1 MTQKKST
8 KIRRIRKKSNVVL
21 NRTPKKSKK
30 IKKITRKDTISR
42 LLVLIFV
49 ILLSIILFSFIFSLK
64 YLQNVSKDLPSPD
77 KPFGSKQTATEIYDR
92 NGELLYRVFD
102 NEDRDP
108 VNLETVPPQLI
119 WTYLAAEDLRY
130 FEHQG
135 VDLEALLRCSFR
147 YLESR
152 SIVCGGSTIT
162 QQLIRKTALT
172 DEVAIARKIKE
183 MLLALKIEQVRSKE
197 EIMEMYLTIVPS
209 GSNIYGVTRASK
221 FYFGKD
227 PGQLT
232 LAEMA
237 VLASIPQNPSI
248 LSPTKSTN
256 PEISKD
262 LLEAR
267 KSYVLNQIESN
278 LSFINSHLTEIY
290 GPETELFTQEMIENA
305 RKEEIVY
312 QDPSFRINAPHFVF
326 YALEKLQKN
335 GYNDGEP
342 LTLEQIE
349 TEGLRIHTTL
359 DLEYQ
364 KIAES
369 QVKKAVATYGKQ
381 FGADNA
387 AMVVMN
393 PKNGDVLAMVG
404 SYDYFGKASPEGCL
418 IGLNCRYEP
427 QVNVPDTLQAYGSTL
442 KPMIYYNAFMR
453 GIMTPEALVYDAP
466 ISIGKY
472 TPKNYDGQFSGL
484 HSYRYMLVQS
494 RNIPAIIL
502 LEKIGYTNLIEQM
515 KTWGYTTM
523 NNPNGYGLSLAVG
536 GGEVKLIEHAQG
548 YGVFANNGNF
558 TQHEV
563 ISKIVDRNGKV
574 LYEHKPKSTQVA
586 DPRGI
591 YLVNDILN
599 GKNGGPGVS
608 FDGRDMAGKT
618 GTSEDQTETLF
629 IAYSPEIVVA
639 GMLINND
646 NTPMRYGAT
655 GQTSVRPW
663 VGEYLQL
670 TSSKYPPTDF
680 TLPSGI
686 EFRSDGNLYIQGISP
701 ELTRADTN
709 YPYYTQRNFR
719 PYPSFR

>member
-1 MTQKKST
+1 MTQ
-8 KIRRIRKKSNVVL
+8 
-21 NRTPKKSKK
+21 KKSKK
-30 IKKITRKDTISR
+30 IKPIKKSKKLVLKRIPKKSKKLGRITRRDTVSR
-42 LLVLIFV
+42 LLVLVFV
-49 ILLSIILFSFIFSLK
+49 IFLSIILFTVIASLK

-77 KPFGSKQTATEIYDR
+77 KPFGRKQTATEIYDR

-108 VNLETVPPQLI
+108 VDLDTIPPQII
-119 WTYLAAEDLRY
+119 WTYLAAEDLRF

-135 VDLEALLRCSFR
+135 VDLEALARCSFR
-147 YLESR
+147 YLEER
-152 SIVCGGSTIT
+152 TIVCGGSTIT

-197 EIMEMYLTIVPS
+197 EILEMYLTVVPS

-227 PGQLT
+227 PDQLT

-262 LLEAR
+262 LLESR
-267 KSYVLNQIESN
+267 KNYVLNQIESN
-278 LSFINSHLTEIY
+278 LVFINENLLEIY
-290 GPETELFTQEMIENA
+290 GPETELFTQEMIETA
-305 RKEEIVY
+305 RDEVIAY
-312 QDPSFRINAPHFVF
+312 QDPAFRINAPHFVF
-326 YALEKLQKN
+326 YAMEKLQEN
-335 GYNDGEP
+335 GYNLGEP
-342 LTLEQIE
+342 FTLEQIE
-349 TEGLRIHTTL
+349 TEGLRIYTTL
-359 DLEYQ
+359 DMGYQ
-364 KIAES
+364 KIAET
-369 QVKKAVATYGKQ
+369 QVKKAVGTYGQQ
-381 FGADNA
+381 FGAENA
-387 AMVVMN
+387 AMVVIN
-393 PKNGDVLAMVG
+393 PKNGDILAMVG
-404 SYDYFGKASPEGCL
+404 SYDYFGKASPEGCQ

-442 KPMIYYNAFMR
+442 KPMIYYNAFMQ
-453 GIMTPEALVYDAP
+453 GIMTPESLIYDAP
-466 ISIGKY
+466 ITIGKY

-484 HSYRYMLVQS
+484 HTYRHMLVQS

-502 LEKIGYTNLIEQM
+502 LEKIGYTNLINQM

-548 YGVFANNGNF
+548 YSVLANNGKF
-558 TQHEV
+558 TKHEV
-563 ISKIVDRNGKV
+563 ISKIIDRNGKV
-574 LYEHKPKSTQVA
+574 IYEHQPETIQVA

-599 GKNGGPGVS
+599 GNKGGPGFS
-608 FDGRDMAGKT
+608 FDGRDLAGKT
-618 GTSEDQTETLF
+618 GTSEDQTETLYV
-629 IAYSPEIVVA
+629 AYSPEIVVA

-670 TSSKYPPTDF
+670 TSSKYPPTPF
-680 TLPSGI
+680 ELPNGI
-686 EFRSDGNLYIQGISP
+686 EIRADGNIYIKGISP
-701 ELTRADTN
+701 EITRPDMN
-709 YPYYTQRNFR
+709 YPYYTQRNFK

>member
-1 MTQKKST
+1 MTQKKSI
-8 KIRRIRKKSNVVL
+8 KIKNLSKKEKVRL
-21 NRTPKKSKK
+21 KRTPKNFKK
-30 IKKITRKDTISR
+30 NGTITKRDTISR

-49 ILLSIILFSFIFSLK
+49 IISSVTIFSFIASLK

-77 KPFGSKQTATEIYDR
+77 KPFGRKQTATEIYDR

-108 VNLETVPPQLI
+108 VDLETIPPQII
-119 WTYLAAEDLRY
+119 WTYLAAEDLRF

-135 VDLEALLRCSFR
+135 VDLEALARCSFR
-147 YLESR
+147 YLEER
-152 SIVCGGSTIT
+152 TIVCGGSTIT

-197 EIMEMYLTIVPS
+197 EILEMYLTVVPS

-221 FYFGKD
+221 FYFGKA
-227 PGQLT
+227 PEELSLG
-232 LAEMA
+232 EMA

-256 PEISKD
+256 PEISKE
-262 LLEAR
+262 LLESR
-267 KSYVLNQIESN
+267 KNYVLNQIESN
-278 LSFINSHLTEIY
+278 LDFINNNLIEIY
-290 GPETELFTQEMIENA
+290 GPDTELFTKDMIEIA
-305 RKEEIVY
+305 RKEEIAY

-326 YALEKLQKN
+326 YALEQLQKN
-335 GYNDGEP
+335 GYNDGKP

-359 DLEYQ
+359 DMDYQ
-364 KIAES
+364 RIAES
-369 QVKKAVATYGKQ
+369 QVKKAVSTYGKQ

-387 AMVVMN
+387 AMVVLN

-404 SYDYFGKASPEGCL
+404 SYDYFGKASPEGCQ

-453 GIMTPEALVYDAP
+453 GIMTPETLVYDAP
-466 ISIGKY
+466 ITIGKY

-484 HSYRYMLVQS
+484 HPYRYMLVQS

-502 LEKIGYTNLIEQM
+502 LEKIGYTSLIEQM

-536 GGEVKLIEHAQG
+536 GGELKLIEHAQG
-548 YGVFANNGNF
+548 YAVFANNGKF

-563 ISKIVDRNGKV
+563 ISKIVDRNGEI
-574 LYEHKPKSTQVA
+574 LYEHQPKTTQVA
-586 DPRGI
+586 DPRGV

-599 GKNGGPGVS
+599 GNKGGPGFS

-618 GTSEDQTETLF
+618 GTSEDQTETLY
-629 IAYSPEIVVA
+629 IGYSPEIVVA

-670 TSSKYPPTDF
+670 ASSKYPPTPF
-680 TLPSGI
+680 EYPNGI
-686 EFRSDGNLYIQGISP
+686 EIRTDGNLYITGISP
-701 ELTRADTN
+701 ETTKPDFN
-709 YPYYTQRNFR
+709 YQYYTQKNLQ
-719 PYPSFR
+719 PYPSF

>member
-1 MTQKKST
+1 MTQKKSIKIKNLGKKE
-8 KIRRIRKKSNVVL
+8 KIRLK
-21 NRTPKKSKK
+21 RTPKNFKKSGT
-30 IKKITRKDTISR
+30 ITKRDTISR

-49 ILLSIILFSFIFSLK
+49 IISSATIFSFIASLK

-77 KPFGSKQTATEIYDR
+77 KPFGRKQTATEIYDR

-108 VNLETVPPQLI
+108 VDLETIPPQII
-119 WTYLAAEDLRY
+119 WTYLAAEDLRF

-135 VDLEALLRCSFR
+135 VDLEALARCSFR
-147 YLESR
+147 YLEER
-152 SIVCGGSTIT
+152 TIVCGGSTIT

-197 EIMEMYLTIVPS
+197 EILEMYLTVVPS

-221 FYFGKD
+221 FYFGKAPED
-227 PGQLT
+227 LS

-256 PEISKD
+256 PEISKE
-262 LLEAR
+262 LLDSR
-267 KSYVLNQIESN
+267 KNYVLNQIESN
-278 LSFINSHLTEIY
+278 FDFINNNLLEIY
-290 GPETELFTQEMIENA
+290 GPDTELFTKEMIEIA
-305 RKEEIVY
+305 RKEEIAY

-326 YALEKLQKN
+326 YALEQLQKN
-335 GYNDGEP
+335 GYNDGKP

-359 DLEYQ
+359 DMDYQ
-364 KIAES
+364 RIAES
-369 QVKKAVATYGKQ
+369 QVKKAVSTYGKQ

-387 AMVVMN
+387 AMVVLN

-404 SYDYFGKASPEGCL
+404 SYDYFGKASPEGCQ

-453 GIMTPEALVYDAP
+453 GVMTPETLVYDAP
-466 ISIGKY
+466 ITIGKY

-484 HSYRYMLVQS
+484 HPYRYMLVQS

-502 LEKIGYTNLIEQM
+502 LEKIGYSGLIEQM

-548 YGVFANNGNF
+548 YGVFANNGKF

-563 ISKIVDRNGKV
+563 ISKIVDRNGEV
-574 LYEHKPKSTQVA
+574 LFEHQPITTQVA

-599 GKNGGPGVS
+599 GNKGGPGFS

-618 GTSEDQTETLF
+618 GTSEDQTETLY
-629 IAYSPEIVVA
+629 ITYSPEIVVA

-670 TSSKYPPTDF
+670 TSYKYPPTPF
-680 TLPSGI
+680 EYPNGI
-686 EFRSDGNLYIQGISP
+686 EIRTDGNLYITGISP
-701 ELTRADTN
+701 ETTKPDFN
-709 YPYYTQRNFR
+709 YQYYTQKNLQ

>member
-1 MTQKKST
+1 MNQKKST
-8 KIRRIRKKSNVVL
+8 KIFNTRKKKTIVL
-21 NRTPKKSKK
+21 NRIPKNPKKLRKATK
-30 IKKITRKDTISR
+30 KDTVSR
-42 LLVLIFV
+42 LLVLSFV
-49 ILLSIILFSFIFSLK
+49 ILLSVTLFSFIISLK
-64 YLQNVSKDLPSPD
+64 FLQGVSKELPSPD

-102 NEDRDP
+102 DEDRDP
-108 VNLETVPPQLI
+108 VDLDTIPPQLI

-135 VDLEALLRCSFR
+135 VDLDALARCGFR
-147 YLESR
+147 YIEER

-197 EIMEMYLTIVPS
+197 EILEMYLTIVPS

-221 FYFGKD
+221 FYFAKD
-227 PGQLT
+227 PSQLT

-237 VLASIPQNPSI
+237 VLASIPQNPSV

-267 KSYVLNQIESN
+267 KNYVLNQLESN
-278 LSFINSHLTEIY
+278 IDFINDNLSELY
-290 GPETELFTQEMIENA
+290 GPDTELFTLEMINTA
-305 RKEEIVY
+305 RKEEINY
-312 QDPSFRINAPHFVF
+312 QNPAFKINAPHFVF
-326 YALEKLQKN
+326 YALEKLQKY
-335 GYNDGEP
+335 GYNNGAP

-349 TEGLRIHTTL
+349 TEGLRIYTTL
-359 DLEYQ
+359 DMEYQ
-364 KIAES
+364 KIAET

-387 AMVVMN
+387 AMVVLN
-393 PKNGDVLAMVG
+393 PKNGEVIAMVG
-404 SYDYFGKASPEGCL
+404 SYDYFGKATPEGCQ
-418 IGLNCRYEP
+418 IGLNCKYEP

-442 KPMIYYNAFMR
+442 KPMIYYNALMQ
-453 GIMTPEALVYDAP
+453 GVMTPESLVYDAP

-502 LEKIGYTNLIEQM
+502 LEKIGYVNLIEQM

-523 NNPNGYGLSLAVG
+523 TNPNGYGLSLAVG

-563 ISKIVDRNGKV
+563 ITKIVDRSGNIIF
-574 LYEHKPKSTQVA
+574 EHQPKTIQVA

-599 GKNGGPGVS
+599 GNKGGPGYS
-608 FDGRDMAGKT
+608 FDGRDIAGKT
-618 GTSEDQTETLF
+618 GTSEDQTETLY

-663 VGEYLQL
+663 VGEFLQMAS
-670 TSSKYPPTDF
+670 TKYPPTPF
-680 TLPSGI
+680 NFPNGI
-686 EFRSDGNLYIQGISP
+686 EIRSDGNLYITGISP
-701 ELTRADTN
+701 ESKSADLN
-709 YPYYTQRNFR
+709 YRFYTQRNFK
-719 PYPSFR
+719 PYPSYR

>member
-1 MTQKKST
+1 
-8 KIRRIRKKSNVVL
+8 
-21 NRTPKKSKK
+21 
-30 IKKITRKDTISR
+30 
-42 LLVLIFV
+42 
-49 ILLSIILFSFIFSLK
+49 
-64 YLQNVSKDLPSPD
+64 
-77 KPFGSKQTATEIYDR
+77 
-92 NGELLYRVFD
+92 
-102 NEDRDP
+102 
-108 VNLETVPPQLI
+108 
-119 WTYLAAEDLRY
+119 
-130 FEHQG
+130 
-135 VDLEALLRCSFR
+135 
-147 YLESR
+147 
-152 SIVCGGSTIT
+152 
-162 QQLIRKTALT
+162 
-172 DEVAIARKIKE
+172 
-183 MLLALKIEQVRSKE
+183 
-197 EIMEMYLTIVPS
+197 
-209 GSNIYGVTRASK
+209 
-221 FYFGKD
+221 
-227 PGQLT
+227 
-232 LAEMA
+232 
-237 VLASIPQNPSI
+237 
-248 LSPTKSTN
+248 
-256 PEISKD
+256 
-262 LLEAR
+262 
-267 KSYVLNQIESN
+267 
-278 LSFINSHLTEIY
+278 
-290 GPETELFTQEMIENA
+290 
-305 RKEEIVY
+305 
-312 QDPSFRINAPHFVF
+312 
-326 YALEKLQKN
+326 
-335 GYNDGEP
+335 
-342 LTLEQIE
+342 
-349 TEGLRIHTTL
+349 
-359 DLEYQ
+359 
-364 KIAES
+364 
-369 QVKKAVATYGKQ
+369 
-381 FGADNA
+381 
-387 AMVVMN
+387 
-393 PKNGDVLAMVG
+393 
-404 SYDYFGKASPEGCL
+404 
-418 IGLNCRYEP
+418 
-427 QVNVPDTLQAYGSTL
+427 
-442 KPMIYYNAFMR
+442 R

>member
-8 KIRRIRKKSNVVL
+8 KIKRVRKKSNVVL
-21 NRTPKKSKK
+21 KRTPTKSKK

-49 ILLSIILFSFIFSLK
+49 ILLSITLFSFIASLK
-64 YLQNVSKDLPSPD
+64 YLQNVSKELPSPD

-102 NEDRDP
+102 DEDRDP
-108 VNLETVPPQLI
+108 VNLETIPPQLI

-152 SIVCGGSTIT
+152 TIVCGGSTIT

-290 GPETELFTQEMIENA
+290 GAETELFTQEMIENA

-326 YALEKLQKN
+326 YALEKLQKE
-335 GYNDGEP
+335 GYNEGEP

-387 AMVVMN
+387 AMVVLN

-404 SYDYFGKASPEGCL
+404 SYDYFGKASPEGCQ

-563 ISKIVDRNGKV
+563 ISKIVDRNRKV

-629 IAYSPEIVVA
+629 VAYSPEIVVA

-680 TLPSGI
+680 SLPSGI

-701 ELTRADTN
+701 ELTGADTN

>member
-8 KIRRIRKKSNVVL
+8 KIRLIQKKRKIIRRN
-21 NRTPKKSKK
+21 TPRNLKTKGKTTK
-30 IKKITRKDTISR
+30 RDTISR
-42 LLVLIFV
+42 LFVLFIV
-49 ILLSIILFSFIFSLK
+49 ILASITLFTFIASLK

-77 KPFGSKQTATEIYDR
+77 KPFGSKQTATEIYDK
-92 NGELLYRVFD
+92 NGELLYRVFE

-108 VNLETVPPQLI
+108 VDLETIPPQLI
-119 WTYLAAEDLRY
+119 WTYLSAEDLRY

-135 VDLEALLRCSFR
+135 IDLEALARCSFR

-197 EIMEMYLTIVPS
+197 EILEMYLTVVPS

-221 FYFGKD
+221 FYFGKTPD
-227 PGQLT
+227 QLT

-256 PEISKD
+256 PEISND
-262 LLEAR
+262 LLDAR
-267 KSYVLNQIESN
+267 KNYVLNQIEAN
-278 LSFINSHLTEIY
+278 IDFINGNLIKLY
-290 GPETELFTQEMIENA
+290 GQETPLFTREMIATA
-305 RKEEIVY
+305 RNEVIVY
-312 QDPSFRINAPHFVF
+312 QDPAFRINAPHFVF

-335 GYNDGEP
+335 GYNDGKP

-349 TEGLRIHTTL
+349 TEGLRIYTTL
-359 DLEYQ
+359 DMDYQ
-364 KIAES
+364 RIAEA
-369 QVKKAVATYGKQ
+369 QVKKAVETYGKQ

-387 AMVVMN
+387 SMVVLN

-404 SYDYFGKASPEGCL
+404 SYDYFGKASPEGCQ

-442 KPMIYYNAFMR
+442 KPLIYYNALMR
-453 GIMTPEALVYDAP
+453 GVMTPESLIYDAP
-466 ISIGKY
+466 ITIGKY
-472 TPKNYDGQFSGL
+472 TPKNYDGKFSGL

-502 LEKIGYTNLIEQM
+502 LEKVGYNNLIEQM

-548 YGVFANNGNF
+548 YGVFANNGNY

-563 ISKIVDRNGKV
+563 ISKIVDRNGNI
-574 LYEHKPKSTQVA
+574 LYEHEPKTIQVA

-591 YLVNDILN
+591 YVVNDILN
-599 GKNGGPGVS
+599 GNKGGPGFS
-608 FDGRDMAGKT
+608 FDGRDMGGKT
-618 GTSEDQTETLF
+618 GTSEDQTETLY

-646 NTPMRYGAT
+646 NTPMRYGAK

-663 VGEYLQL
+663 VGEFLQL
-670 TSSKYPPTDF
+670 ASYKYPPTPF
-680 TLPSGI
+680 EYPSGLEI
-686 EFRSDGNLYIQGISP
+686 RSDGNIYIRGISP
-701 ELTRADTN
+701 ETTKVDVS
-709 YPYYTQRNFR
+709 YPYYIQRNFK
-719 PYPSFR
+719 PYPSTQ

>member
-1 MTQKKST
+1 MTQKKSI
-8 KIRRIRKKSNVVL
+8 KIKNLSKKEKVRSK
-21 NRTPKKSKK
+21 RTPKNFKTNR
-30 IKKITRKDTISR
+30 KITKRDTISR
-42 LLVLIFV
+42 LLVLLFV
-49 ILLSIILFSFIFSLK
+49 IISSVTIFSFIASLK

-77 KPFGSKQTATEIYDR
+77 KPFGRKQTATEIYDR

-108 VNLETVPPQLI
+108 VDLETIPPQII
-119 WTYLAAEDLRY
+119 WTYLAAEDLRF

-135 VDLEALLRCSFR
+135 VDLEALARCSFR
-147 YLESR
+147 YLEER
-152 SIVCGGSTIT
+152 TIVCGGSTIT

-197 EIMEMYLTIVPS
+197 EILEMYLTVVPS

-221 FYFGKD
+221 FYFGKA
-227 PGQLT
+227 PEELS

-256 PEISKD
+256 PEISKE
-262 LLEAR
+262 LLESR
-267 KSYVLNQIESN
+267 KNYVLNQIESN
-278 LSFINSHLTEIY
+278 LDFINNNLLEIY
-290 GPETELFTQEMIENA
+290 GPDTELFTKEMIEIA
-305 RKEEIVY
+305 RKEEIAY

-326 YALEKLQKN
+326 YALEQLQKN
-335 GYNDGEP
+335 GYNDGKP

-359 DLEYQ
+359 DMDYQ
-364 KIAES
+364 RIAES
-369 QVKKAVATYGKQ
+369 QVKKAVSTYGKQ

-387 AMVVMN
+387 AMVVLN

-404 SYDYFGKASPEGCL
+404 SYDYFGKASPEGCQ

-453 GIMTPEALVYDAP
+453 GIMTPETLVYDAP
-466 ISIGKY
+466 ITIGKY

-484 HSYRYMLVQS
+484 HPYRYMLVQS

-502 LEKIGYTNLIEQM
+502 LEKIGYTSLIEQM

-536 GGEVKLIEHAQG
+536 GGELKLIEHAQG
-548 YGVFANNGNF
+548 YAVFANNGKF

-563 ISKIVDRNGKV
+563 ISKIVDRNGEI
-574 LYEHKPKSTQVA
+574 LYEHQPITTQVA
-586 DPRGI
+586 DPRGV

-599 GKNGGPGVS
+599 GNKGGPGFS

-618 GTSEDQTETLF
+618 GTSEDQTETLY
-629 IAYSPEIVVA
+629 IGYSPEIVVA

-670 TSSKYPPTDF
+670 ASSKYPPTPF
-680 TLPSGI
+680 EYPNGI
-686 EFRSDGNLYIQGISP
+686 EIRTDGNLYITGISP
-701 ELTRADTN
+701 ETTKPDFN
-709 YPYYTQRNFR
+709 YQFYTHKNFQ
-719 PYPSFR
+719 PYPTF